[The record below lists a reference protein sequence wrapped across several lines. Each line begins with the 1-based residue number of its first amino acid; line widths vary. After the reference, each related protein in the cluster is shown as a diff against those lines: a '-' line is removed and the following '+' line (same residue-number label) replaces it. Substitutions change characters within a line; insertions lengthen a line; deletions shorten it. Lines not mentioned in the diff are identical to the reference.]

1 MEITFNLFIKH
12 FDLEG
17 VTMLLVNID
26 DIIVIKNDP
35 KEKKKYLNNV
45 LQRSLNI
52 GFKQIKVLFGNESGI
67 IKRGHFC
74 ITTQICP

>member
-35 KEKKKYLNNV
+35 KEKKKV
-45 LQRSLNI
+45 
-52 GFKQIKVLFGNESGI
+52 
-67 IKRGHFC
+67 
-74 ITTQICP
+74 P